1 MTHPH
6 PADAL
11 AAVHEQLWDE
21 PRGLLLVPAGTT
33 PGLDLGALG
42 IHTVRESA
50 LGAYLDLQRGRPDRA
65 ATALQ
70 SVVRL
75 QYDAPGEAWDGTFPV
90 TAEQPAPPDDALE
103 WLHYDPNW
111 RQFLGTVLLVTL
123 FDHADDLPGELVDE
137 MWDAVVRCAAGE
149 PVDRIPDWYTNPN
162 LLHAWVEA
170 HAGRRL
176 GDDGMVARGTAR
188 AQRSMDR
195 LAATGDVDEYN
206 SPTYDGVDLL
216 AAGLWTTYPPGDE
229 FVEWGR
235 VLARTLVARL
245 STLFDPDLRAVCGP
259 YSRAYGTSLD
269 RYVSLLGLWLS
280 VHGVDGVLPAE
291 LDAGTD
297 HVHDLFFLPL
307 VARLADGLDL
317 PWALEPV
324 VEPRV
329 HVQAVGDVTATSV
342 LQPGCAV
349 GWASGPVP
357 SFANDQ
363 YVPFTVHVR
372 DSGGGVTHIAAHPA
386 AGGGRVDARV
396 NSDDVVELRVE
407 QAGGTL
413 RWSSSAMP
421 VVGDHS
427 LAVGPVQVTWTGS
440 TGQEVRP
447 DDHGGADVVVAGD
460 VVTYEV
466 RAGGRV
472 PTSAVQAGAV

>member
-1 MTHPH
+1 VTHAR

-11 AAVHEQLWDE
+11 AAVHEQLWDGT
-21 PRGLLLVPAGTT
+21 RGLVLVPAGAT

-42 IHTVRESA
+42 LHAVRESA
-50 LGAYLDLQRGRPDRA
+50 LGAYLDLQQGRADRA
-65 ATALQ
+65 ADALR
-70 SVVRL
+70 SVVAL
-75 QYDAPGEAWDGTFPV
+75 QYDAPGRAWDGTFPV
-90 TAEQPAPPDDALE
+90 TAEQPEQPEPPDDAVE

-123 FDHADDLPGELVDE
+123 FDHADDLPGDLVDE

-176 GDDGMVARGTAR
+176 GDGGMVARGTAR

-216 AAGLWTTYPPGDE
+216 AAGLWTTFPPGDE

-280 VHGVDGVLPAE
+280 VHGLDGVLPAE

-324 VEPRV
+324 VDTRV

-342 LQPGCAV
+342 LRPGCAV

-363 YVPFTVHVR
+363 YVPLTVHVR
-372 DSGGGVTHIAAHPA
+372 DGGRVLDVAAKPA
-386 AGGGRVDARV
+386 AGSGSVDARQI
-396 NSDDVVELRVE
+396 DEDQLELTFT
-407 QAGGTL
+407 GGVAWSCSAVATVDQDGLTL
-413 RWSSSAMP
+413 
-421 VVGDHS
+421 
-427 LAVGPVQVTWTGS
+427 GPVHVAWSGHTGVETSASAHGVTVVVRGPAVCAQV
-440 TGQEVRP
+440 EVRRP
-447 DDHGGADVVVAGD
+447 
-460 VVTYEV
+460 
-466 RAGGRV
+466 
-472 PTSAVQAGAV
+472 